1 MSGALFMDETSMTPT
16 KCKERQV
23 FRPAVLLIIAVAF
36 PVTAAAQAEEG
47 ERIRNAAIVL
57 DEIMSAGDQ
66 AIPSGVL
73 NRAEAVAV
81 FPATIKGGFVL
92 AAHRGKGV
100 ISVRDRATGEWSPP
114 AFLTVT
120 GGSIGA
126 QIGGQSVDLV
136 LVVKNRRGLE
146 NLLHNQ
152 FKIGADGSVAA
163 GPVGRSAEA
172 ATDIQMRAEILS
184 YSRARG
190 LFAGVSLNGAAIR
203 QDRDA
208 NESFY
213 GDPFSTRSVVLDGK
227 GKPRTH
233 IQDVEAWQQAL
244 KKYAQR
250 QTTP

>member
-1 MSGALFMDETSMTPT
+1 MTS
-16 KCKERQV
+16 RQ
-23 FRPAVLLIIAVAF
+23 RI
-36 PVTAAAQAEEG
+36 TAAFLTAAIVAAASVGIRGQAEQA

-57 DEIMSAGDQ
+57 DEIMGAGDQ
-66 AIPSGVL
+66 AIPASVL
-73 NRAEAVAV
+73 EKAEAVAV
-81 FPATIKGGFVL
+81 FPGTIKGGFVL

-100 ISVRDRATGEWSPP
+100 ISVRDRKGGGGWSLP

-126 QIGGQSVDLV
+126 QIGAQSIDLV
-136 LVVKNRRGLE
+136 LVVMNRRGLE
-146 NLLHNQ
+146 NLLKNQ

-172 ATDIQMRAEILS
+172 ATDIQLRAEILS

-208 NESFY
+208 NEDFY
-213 GDPFSTRSVVLDGK
+213 GDPYRTRSIVLDGR
-227 GKPRTH
+227 GRAPQPH
-233 IQDVEAWQQAL
+233 SEDVAAWHDAL
-244 KKYAQR
+244 AKY
-250 QTTP
+250 TK